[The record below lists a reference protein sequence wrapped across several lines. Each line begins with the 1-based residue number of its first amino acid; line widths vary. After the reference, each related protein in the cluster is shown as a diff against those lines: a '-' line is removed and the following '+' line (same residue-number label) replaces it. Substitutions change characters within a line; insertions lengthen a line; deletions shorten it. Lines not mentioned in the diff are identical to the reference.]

1 MSLDQFKTLIGDL
14 HRPFAII
21 FLTLCSGAALIIMSL
36 RVENG
41 NDAGVL
47 FGAAAVLLGGM
58 FGVRSVE
65 NWRTRR
71 SDAEVEIA
79 KANQSAG

>member
-1 MSLDQFKTLIGDL
+1 MTLDQFKSLVGDL
-14 HRPFAII
+14 HRPFAIV

-65 NWRTRR
+65 NWRTRKT
-71 SDAEVEIA
+71 DADVEIA
-79 KANQSAG
+79 KAGR

>member
-1 MSLDQFKTLIGDL
+1 MTLQQFQSLVGEL
-14 HRPFAII
+14 HRPFAIV
-21 FLTLCSGAALIIMSL
+21 LLSACSGASLIIMSL

-47 FGAAAVLLGGM
+47 FGAAGLLLGGM

-65 NWRTRR
+65 NWRTRAT
-71 SDAEVEIA
+71 DASVEIA
-79 KANQSAG
+79 KANGNP